1 MAAAVTDPTLANT
14 RWDTWLQTR
23 QRDGFYEVWSG
34 TPAQLKKAA
43 EKK

>member
-1 MAAAVTDPTLANT
+1 VTEPALANT

-23 QRDGFYEVWSG
+23 QRDGFFEVWRG
-34 TPAQLKKAA
+34 TPAQLRKMAG